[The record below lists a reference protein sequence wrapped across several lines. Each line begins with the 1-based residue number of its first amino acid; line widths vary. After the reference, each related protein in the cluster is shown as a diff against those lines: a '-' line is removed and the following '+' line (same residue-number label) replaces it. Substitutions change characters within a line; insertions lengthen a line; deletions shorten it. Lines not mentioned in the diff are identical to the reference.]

1 MRTGSGVGC
10 RAPQDAAA
18 SRVVDF
24 CRRRCCCAADAVNK
38 SPSVKRLVLTSS
50 YYAVT
55 ADAGDRE
62 KGHVFKEDEWNE
74 TSSESI
80 NPYA

>member
-1 MRTGSGVGC
+1 VTIQC
-10 RAPQDAAA
+10 QA
-18 SRVVDF
+18 VVDTAATCAVGF
-24 CRRRCCCAADAVNK
+24 ADKVPCLAADAVNK

-62 KGHVFKEDEWNE
+62 KGHVFRDDEWNE

>member
-1 MRTGSGVGC
+1 MPC
-10 RAPQDAAA
+10 L
-18 SRVVDF
+18 
-24 CRRRCCCAADAVNK
+24 AADAVNK

-62 KGHVFKEDEWNE
+62 KGHVFRDDEWNE
-74 TSSESI
+74 TSSESV